1 MQKTEILYML
11 FDVLLFGAFFNR
23 VVNIQ
28 KLFSRLWFSLR
39 YQISFNVQEE
49 KNQKQQESSSPEVP
63 TSFSDERVIRREEVE
78 MVMERL
84 GFFCST
90 ESEKLKESMGF
101 DELSKLFDE
110 KEPSL
115 EELKES
121 FDVFD
126 VNRDGFID
134 AEELQRVIRL
144 LELKERTDV
153 ESCRRMIRNF
163 DKNGD
168 GRIDFNE
175 FVKFMENNLS

>member
-11 FDVLLFGAFFNR
+11 FDVLLFGSFFNK

-39 YQISFNVQEE
+39 CQINVPEE
-49 KNQKQQESSSPEVP
+49 QQNNKQHQSSSSPE
-63 TSFSDERVIRREEVE
+63 FHNERVIGREEVE

-84 GFFCST
+84 GIFCST

-144 LELKERTDV
+144 LGLKERSDV
-153 ESCRRMIRNF
+153 QSCRRMIRNF
-163 DKNGD
+163 DENGD